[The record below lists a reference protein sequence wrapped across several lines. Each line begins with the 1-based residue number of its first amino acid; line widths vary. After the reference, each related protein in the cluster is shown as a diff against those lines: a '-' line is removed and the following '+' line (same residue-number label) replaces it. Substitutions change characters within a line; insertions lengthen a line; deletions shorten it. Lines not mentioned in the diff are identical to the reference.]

1 MGGKYADCD
10 FMKMLTT
17 YVMSIMKEYDHVDFR
32 EMFMRVMY
40 IAQTLRIMFENL
52 KFLIKQ
58 VCFESDLMKFFSIGE
73 LRK

>member
-1 MGGKYADCD
+1 VLGLCLLTRKTMGGKYADCD

-40 IAQTLRIMFENL
+40 IT
-52 KFLIKQ
+52 
-58 VCFESDLMKFFSIGE
+58 
-73 LRK
+73 